1 MMEHEKKVVLFADD
15 EEGFLRTVADGFALH
30 ADRVTLLTAANG
42 KIASEILTRRPID
55 LLVTDL
61 KMPEMDGFALI
72 SHLSRVRPGVPVIVM
87 TAFGTA
93 EIESKLDELGIVQYL
108 EKPMDFPELA
118 EKVFASLEASAS
130 GHLSG
135 IALPTVLQMIE
146 IDRKTCT
153 VCVTSRDHIGELSF
167 RAGALV
173 DATTGS
179 LRGSDAA
186 MEIVCWETPEID
198 ILSGGP
204 QSTRTPAK
212 SLDLSVTQVLLE
224 AFRAQDERE
233 RDRQRALRRATM
245 PGPGPVPA
253 PKLTPAAG
261 MKAVSAPPSAP
272 RGDSLFPPPAGPKEL
287 QKKEHVDMS
296 AQEKLKEL
304 TSIDGFS
311 GAALYTPQ
319 GELLSVLAGE
329 VGNLKEIGVLANNVL
344 MNAQR
349 ASLEMGTGRGQQVH
363 IEAEHSNILV
373 RCLNEGTDPL
383 RSQPNKAH
391 IHMVVVLKSDA
402 AIGMAKL
409 RVSSV
414 IQKLAED
421 FRM

>member
-1 MMEHEKKVVLFADD
+1 
-15 EEGFLRTVADGFALH
+15 
-30 ADRVTLLTAANG
+30 
-42 KIASEILTRRPID
+42 
-55 LLVTDL
+55 
-61 KMPEMDGFALI
+61 
-72 SHLSRVRPGVPVIVM
+72 
-87 TAFGTA
+87 
-93 EIESKLDELGIVQYL
+93 
-108 EKPMDFPELA
+108 MDFPELA

-167 RAGALV
+167 RGGTLV
-173 DATTGS
+173 DAATGS

-212 SLDLSVTQVLLE
+212 LLELSVTQVLLE

-233 RDRQRALRRATM
+233 RDRQRALRRATL

-253 PKLTPAAG
+253 PKITP
-261 MKAVSAPPSAP
+261 VSGLKPTTVPPGTP
-272 RGDSLFPPPAGPKEL
+272 RVDSWFPPVTAASKDPPHKERIN
-287 QKKEHVDMS
+287 VS

-304 TSIDGFS
+304 TTIDGFS
-311 GAALYTPQ
+311 GAAVYTPQ

-329 VGNLKEIGVLANNVL
+329 VGNLKDIGVLANNVL
-344 MNAQR
+344 MNAQK

-363 IEAEHSNILV
+363 IEADSSNILV

-391 IHMVVVLKSDA
+391 IHLVVVLKSDA

-409 RVSSV
+409 RVNSV